1 MIAVVSVRTEKLTKR
16 YGDIY
21 AVRDVDLEVRDGEIF
36 AVLGPSGCGK
46 TTLLRLIAGLEEP
59 SQRQN
64 ILRRKGRD
72 GSADAEEEHGRRA
85 PDLGPLAPYDYLRQ
99 RGLRPQAQK
108 TA

>member
-59 SQRQN
+59 SRGR
-64 ILRRKGRD
+64 IYFDGRD
-72 GSADAEEEHGRRA
+72 VTVCRRRRGTR
-85 PDLGPLAPYDYLRQ
+85 PSCPRPGPSGPI
-99 RGLRPQAQK
+99 
-108 TA
+108 

>member
-21 AVRDVDLEVRDGEIF
+21 AVRDLDLEVRDGEIF

-59 SQRQN
+59 SRGR
-64 ILRRKGRD
+64 IYFDGRD
-72 GSADAEEEHGRRA
+72 VTDLPTQKRNGRRA
-85 PDLGPLAPYDYLRQ
+85 PDLGPLAPYDGLRQ